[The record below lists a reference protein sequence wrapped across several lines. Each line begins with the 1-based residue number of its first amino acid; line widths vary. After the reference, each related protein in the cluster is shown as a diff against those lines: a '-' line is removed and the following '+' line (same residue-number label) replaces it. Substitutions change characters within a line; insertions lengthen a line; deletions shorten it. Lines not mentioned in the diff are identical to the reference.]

1 MSSIIKQNKISQDE
15 NDDPSA
21 LTQRQS
27 TSKEW
32 STTFEQPSYNDVIC
46 ARGSESR
53 NHPGNIKYRQ
63 LVEKYCRV
71 YMASTRKEKMRIVNT
86 VKDSITNS
94 GGRFVKQ
101 NKSTGYW
108 TEIKNAAAREKTSQ
122 SLREHGTMVLAADE
136 RMKNCRHS
144 APGTLLQLQ
153 EKIFMN
159 LVQQKGSE
167 EGTENPQHCPS
178 PPPLKNSFPI
188 TRECFMSKSKP
199 GQTFVE
205 EVKLMLHN
213 RN

>member
-1 MSSIIKQNKISQDE
+1 
-15 NDDPSA
+15 
-21 LTQRQS
+21 
-27 TSKEW
+27 
-32 STTFEQPSYNDVIC
+32 
-46 ARGSESR
+46 
-53 NHPGNIKYRQ
+53 
-63 LVEKYCRV
+63 
-71 YMASTRKEKMRIVNT
+71 MASTRKEKMRIVNT

-108 TEIKNAAAREKTSQ
+108 TEIKNAVAREKTSQ